1 MTNVCYTGIKQ
12 NDYSNKSFV
21 IDIFSFLILYFNP
34 FNLERKFETPI
45 ERDYVNVLWTYLM
58 PETLYSFISKND
70 NIKALNKT
78 RVKFQHAVEIIKQ
91 FIEEESIRKQEQ
103 QFNILKEYLTKYL
116 KIYQFIFGN
125 LFPRY
130 FGKIDDYGIQS
141 KIEFNSYYKNYLLQ
155 KNVLEWEKNSSWMH
169 AINDEF
175 PKTEPSI
182 SNNTPSISDEK
193 ELDLKEE
200 KKISKVEK
208 KRKEKKRSL
217 EEKLNKNTKKIMK
230 TKKLK
235 INK

>member
-1 MTNVCYTGIKQ
+1 MTNVSYTGIKQ

-70 NIKALNKT
+70 NVKALNKT

-155 KNVLEWEKNSSWMH
+155 KKFIVDACN
-169 AINDEF
+169 
-175 PKTEPSI
+175 
-182 SNNTPSISDEK
+182 
-193 ELDLKEE
+193 
-200 KKISKVEK
+200 
-208 KRKEKKRSL
+208 
-217 EEKLNKNTKKIMK
+217 
-230 TKKLK
+230 
-235 INK
+235 

>member
-1 MTNVCYTGIKQ
+1 MTNVSYTGIEQ

-21 IDIFSFLILYFNP
+21 IDIFSFLILYFNL

-70 NIKALNKT
+70 NVKALNKT

-91 FIEEESIRKQEQ
+91 FIEEESIGKQEQ

-175 PKTEPSI
+175 PKTEPLI

-217 EEKLNKNTKKIMK
+217 EEKLNKNTKKLMK

>member
-70 NIKALNKT
+70 NVKALNKT

-141 KIEFNSYYKNYLLQ
+141 KIEFNSY
-155 KNVLEWEKNSSWMH
+155 
-169 AINDEF
+169 
-175 PKTEPSI
+175 
-182 SNNTPSISDEK
+182 
-193 ELDLKEE
+193 
-200 KKISKVEK
+200 
-208 KRKEKKRSL
+208 
-217 EEKLNKNTKKIMK
+217 
-230 TKKLK
+230 
-235 INK
+235 